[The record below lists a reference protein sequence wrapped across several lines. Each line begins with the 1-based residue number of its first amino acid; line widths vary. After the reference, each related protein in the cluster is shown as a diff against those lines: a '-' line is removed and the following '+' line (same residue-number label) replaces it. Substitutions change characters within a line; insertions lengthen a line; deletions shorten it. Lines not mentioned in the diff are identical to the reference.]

1 MDTRMERRLAAIL
14 SLDMVAYSRLVEAD
28 ESGTLTRLRSLIGTL
43 VEPAVEQH
51 HGRVV
56 KGTGDGVLAE
66 FADAKAAIACAAA
79 IQQSTA
85 AHESSVP
92 KDQRIEFRIGINVG
106 EIYAEDGDIYGTGVN
121 VAARL
126 EALADPGG
134 ILVSASAREQMA
146 DSEDYGFENLGPH
159 LVKNIK
165 TPVQVYRLL
174 PNPHGKGI
182 LPLLK
187 RLRKR
192 KIVQWAVAYF
202 AGAWLVLEV
211 FDLVAE
217 QFLMPVWVRQGATI
231 LVLFGL
237 LATIVL
243 AWYHGERGRQKIGW
257 SEMAALTVILL
268 LAGQSLWLLKSRHGE
283 GPPGAP
289 PMEQSFRVMP
299 APENSVAVLPCLN
312 LSGDEE
318 QSYFADGLAAEV
330 ITRLAAVSRLRIA
343 SHTSSFSFKGQNIS
357 LRDIADALR
366 VRHILECDVFGDES
380 RLKVSA
386 RLVDAESG
394 YTLWSRSYNRM
405 KAQLFDVQQD
415 VARSVV
421 DNLEIELAARER
433 ALVSRRWTEH
443 SEAYDEFLQGLNYT
457 VGFPTEERINRAR
470 SHLEQAIEL
479 DPTFARAYALLAV
492 SWIVVG
498 NFQFE
503 PPDKAY
509 AEARRLAN
517 IAIELDAELYESYW
531 ALGWAELSGRFA
543 WQDAQS
549 NFRKTIELA
558 PGEWAGYHSLGYVLG
573 TLGNIEQALQAA
585 RIAIDLDPLAFWP
598 RHGHRVLLTRQRDY
612 AAIIPAVED
621 MAEIFGWNFRLQGI
635 LTDALWRAG
644 RTEEARA
651 ALTKLEAMVAQDE
664 HPPLGL
670 AQIYA
675 SFGER
680 DRALGIIEQW
690 EGQARESNRLNLA
703 GAMAAAH
710 GELGLCDQA
719 MEWLIESRKQ
729 GELWILFLD
738 DEAFDCL
745 RDDRRFAALVKE
757 LGLPED
763 RLLSKP

>member
-1 MDTRMERRLAAIL
+1 METRMERRLTAIFA
-14 SLDMVAYSRLVEAD
+14 LDMVGYSRLVEAD
-28 ESGTLTRLRSLIGTL
+28 EAGTLLRLKTL
-43 VEPAVEQH
+43 VDDLIEPAIERH
-51 HGRVV
+51 LGRVI
-56 KGTGDGVLAE
+56 KGTGDGVLAT
-66 FADAKAAIACAAA
+66 FDDAASAVACAVEIQKAMAA
-79 IQQSTA
+79 NEAGTPKERQIQ
-85 AHESSVP
+85 
-92 KDQRIEFRIGINVG
+92 FRIGINLG
-106 EIYAEDGDIYGTGVN
+106 EVYTDSGDIYGNGVN

-134 ILVSASAREQMA
+134 ILVSASAREQMG
-146 DSEDYGFENLGPH
+146 DSEEYGFENLGPH

-165 TPVQVYRLL
+165 TPVQVYRLH
-174 PNPHGKGI
+174 PHPPGKGV

-192 KIVQWAVAYF
+192 KIVQWAIAYF

-243 AWYHGERGRQKIGW
+243 AWYHGERGRQKVGW
-257 SEMAALTVILL
+257 SEVAVLTAILL
-268 LAGQSLWLLKSRHGE
+268 LAGQTLWLLKDRHGSPHDAAQLKE
-283 GPPGAP
+283 LT
-289 PMEQSFRVMP
+289 FRATP

-343 SHTSSFSFKGQNIS
+343 SHTSSFSFKGQNVS
-357 LRDIADALR
+357 LQDIANALR

-394 YTLWSRSYNRM
+394 YTLWSRSYSRM

-433 ALVSRRWTEH
+433 ALVSRRWTEN

-470 SHLEQAIEL
+470 SHFEQAIEL
-479 DPTFARAYALLAV
+479 DPTFARAHALLAV

-503 PPDKAY
+503 PPGKAY

-517 IAIELDAELYESYW
+517 IAIELDTELYESYW
-531 ALGWAELSGRFA
+531 ALGWADLSGRFA
-543 WQDAQS
+543 WQDAQH

-573 TLGNIEQALQAA
+573 ALGKTEQALEAA
-585 RIAIDLDPLAFWP
+585 RIAIELDPLAFWP
-598 RHGHRVLLTRQRDY
+598 RHGYRVLLQRQRDY
-612 AAIIPAVED
+612 AAVIPVVQD
-621 MAEIFGWNFRLQGI
+621 MAEIFGWNFRLQSV
-635 LTDALWRAG
+635 LTGALLRTG
-644 RTEEARA
+644 RKEEARA

-664 HPPLGL
+664 HPPLGM

-703 GAMAAAH
+703 GTMAAAH
-710 GELGLCDQA
+710 GLLGLCDQA

-729 GELWILFLD
+729 GELWMLFLD

-757 LGLPED
+757 LGLPEE
-763 RLLSKP
+763 RLLGKP